1 MTVKEYMAKQML
13 FHADARRAMKK
24 GIDAVADAVKVT
36 IGPRGKNIAL
46 DKGYGSPTI
55 TNDGVS
61 IAKEITLKDKFE
73 NMGAEIVKE
82 VASKTN
88 EHAGD
93 GTTTA
98 TILIQAIAT
107 EGLKYIESGL
117 EVMEVKRGIETATKE
132 ILQQLQTM
140 AKPITTLEE
149 TTQVASIS
157 AESEELGK
165 IIAETIY
172 KVGKEGVVTVEESR
186 GTELSSDVVEGMS
199 FDKGYVS
206 PYMVSDTER
215 MEAVVESAPILITD
229 MKISSIKS
237 ILPILEKLS
246 QTGRKDLVIIAD
258 EVVGEA
264 LATFVLNKIRGSLN
278 VVAIK
283 APGFGD
289 KKKEIL
295 EDIAVIVGATVVS
308 EEKGMKLEEQGMEVL
323 GRADRIVSKKDET
336 IIVGGK
342 SQPSAVEA
350 RIHQIKAL
358 LENSTSSYDKDKY
371 QERIAKMSGGVAVIR
386 VGAATETEMK
396 YLKLKIEDAVN
407 ATKAALAQGIVS
419 GGGSALIK
427 AAQAVWSAKTSFK
440 NKEEE
445 TAYAIV
451 CSACDAPLK
460 QIAINC
466 GKGDGSMVVYK
477 IKEMND
483 SAGYDARNDIFIEDM
498 IEAGIIDPVKVTKNA
513 LLNAASA
520 AGTFLTTDVAIVE
533 EPEEKP
539 TAQMQGGIDY

>member
-1 MTVKEYMAKQML
+1 MAKQIL
-13 FHADARRAMKK
+13 FHADARRAIKTGM
-24 GIDAVADAVKVT
+24 DVVADAVKVT
-36 IGPRGKNIAL
+36 IGPRGRNIAL

-61 IAKEITLKDKFE
+61 IAKEISLKDKFE

-88 EHAGD
+88 EKAGD

-98 TILIQAIAT
+98 TVLVQAIVN
-107 EGLKYIESGL
+107 EGLKYVESGL
-117 EVMEVKRGIETATKE
+117 EVMAIKHGIERATNDVVDELKK
-132 ILQQLQTM
+132 M
-140 AKPITTLEE
+140 SKPISTPEE
-149 TTQVASIS
+149 TKQVATIS
-157 AESEELGK
+157 AESEELGA
-165 IIAETIY
+165 IIAETIE

-186 GTELSSDVVEGMS
+186 GTELTSDVVEGMS

-206 PYMVSDTER
+206 AYMVSDTER
-215 MEAVVESAPILITD
+215 MEAIVESAPVLITD
-229 MKISSIKS
+229 AKISSIKV

-258 EVVGEA
+258 DVTGEA

-283 APGFGD
+283 SPGFGD
-289 KKKEIL
+289 RKKEL
-295 EDIAVIVGATVVS
+295 LDDIATMVGATVVS
-308 EEKGMKLEEQGMEVL
+308 EEKGMKLDEQGLEVL
-323 GRADRIVSKKDET
+323 GKADRIVVKKDET

-342 SQPSAVEA
+342 GSQSDIQSRVG
-350 RIHQIKAL
+350 QLKAL
-358 LENSTSSYDKDKY
+358 MTNTDSVYDKEKF
-371 QERIAKMSGGVAVIR
+371 QERIAKMTGGIAVIR

-407 ATKAALAQGIVS
+407 ATKAALEEGIVA

-427 AAQAVWSAKTSFK
+427 AAQAVQNAKKEFVSQ
-440 NKEEE
+440 EEE
-445 TAYAIV
+445 MAYKIV
-451 CSACDAPLK
+451 CAACEAPLK
-460 QIAINC
+460 QIAING

-477 IKEMND
+477 VQEMLE
-483 SAGYDARNDIFIEDM
+483 SAGYDARNDMFVDDM
-498 IEAGIIDPVKVTKNA
+498 VSAGIIDPVKVTRNA

-539 TAQMQGGIDY
+539 QQPMGMGGMEY